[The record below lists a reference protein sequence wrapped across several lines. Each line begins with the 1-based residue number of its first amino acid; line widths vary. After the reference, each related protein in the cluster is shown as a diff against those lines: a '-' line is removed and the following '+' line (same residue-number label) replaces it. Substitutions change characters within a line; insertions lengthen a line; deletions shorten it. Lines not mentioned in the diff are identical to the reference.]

1 MNIAEYIKSKK
12 KFDHTQFMPIYLAIV
27 ELIKDG
33 YIKAD
38 AFGRDNKDV

>member
-1 MNIAEYIKSKK
+1 MSIAEYIKSKK

-38 AFGRDNKDV
+38 AFDRDVKNV